1 MRILTQA
8 FTLERVGGIEVNTLE
23 VSRALAARGHD
34 VHVVHGPALLGPETP
49 NMRADFEAAGI
60 TLHGPQ
66 PMLSPSPVT
75 ALPILGTAWP
85 TASLAARLRPDVVWL
100 QRFEHIVWGQLS
112 ARRCGA
118 PLVTHLHHA
127 LTSRRI
133 TPVIARG
140 VDQFIAVSDFMRR
153 HWIADGL
160 DADRITVVHNAVP
173 AEQYPIGG
181 DAELVQARQQLGLPQ
196 DVRIALFYGR
206 LEAAKG
212 LTLALDAWELAGD
225 QLGTAHLVL
234 AGDFPSGETDAL
246 RRRVTDLVAAG
257 RATLLPPQ
265 RDVVPLLHAAD
276 LVLFPSQLPESF
288 GRVALEALM
297 SGRPVLATDVGGVPE
312 ILAGPLADLLVPR
325 TDVQAFATKLVRLL
339 DWRRDDP
346 GFGALCAAE
355 ATARF
360 GWSAHVDRIEQ
371 LLGDAGRPHRSTA

>member
-1 MRILTQA
+1 VRILTQA

-34 VHVVHGPALLGPETP
+34 VHVVHGPPLLGPSTP

-66 PMLSPSPVT
+66 PFLSPSPVT
-75 ALPILGTAWP
+75 ALPILTTAWP
-85 TASLAARLRPDVVWL
+85 TASLAAKLRPDVVWL

-112 ARRCGA
+112 ARRSGA
-118 PLVTHLHHA
+118 PLVAHLHHA

-153 HWIADGL
+153 HWIDDGL
-160 DADRITVVHNAVP
+160 DPDRIAVVHNAVP
-173 AEQYPIGG
+173 AEQYPAGG
-181 DAELVQARQQLGLPQ
+181 DAEMQRARQQLGLPA
-196 DVRIALFYGR
+196 DARTALFYGR

-212 LTLALDAWELAGD
+212 LAMALDAWQLAGD
-225 QLGTAHLVL
+225 QLASAHLVL
-234 AGDFPSGETDAL
+234 AGDFPPGEDADL

-288 GRVALEALM
+288 GRVALEGLM

-312 ILAGPLADLLVPR
+312 ILCGPFSDFLVPR
-325 TDVQAFATKLVRLL
+325 SDAQALSARLVQLL
-339 DWRRDDP
+339 DWRRDTPDL
-346 GFGALCAAE
+346 GARCARE

-360 GWSAHVDRIEQ
+360 GWDAHVDRIEQ
-371 LLGDAGRPHRSTA
+371 LLTDAGRSRRTR